1 MLVALEGFEPSQA
14 EPESDVLPL
23 HHKAIS
29 ICRKANLNLFF
40 EYLSNLCCLGL
51 FPFCDCKVR
60 EVLSILQIFSDIFS
74 LFFLT
79 GPCTTFAN
87 GLYISK
93 MKQYTHTKKCA
104 SASQHHIS
112 NLRNDKKPYKYGH
125 INPCFQNQKN
135 QGISISLCV
144 CNDRRHTGL
153 SFIYS
158 THLPRIST
166 LTALSP
172 VSQGWR

>member
-29 ICRKANLNLFF
+29 ICRKANLNLF
-40 EYLSNLCCLGL
+40 LSFSATFVAWGCSRFAIAKLGR
-51 FPFCDCKVR
+51 FYQFSKYFR
-60 EVLSILQIFSDIFS
+60 IFFH
-74 LFFLT
+74 FFLT
-79 GPCTTFAN
+79 GPCATFAN